1 MSLTVDDPELTA
13 LATRACAGDRR
24 AVSDLLDHLRPA
36 VLRYCRA
43 RLGRV
48 DGSYGSADDVAQ
60 EVCLAVLTALPRY
73 RDLRKG

>member
-1 MSLTVDDPELTA
+1 MSMTVDGPELTA
-13 LATRACAGDRR
+13 LASRARSGDAS
-24 AVSDLLDHLRPA
+24 AVSDLLGHLRPA

-48 DGSYGSADDVAQ
+48 DGSYGSADDAAQ

-73 RDLRKG
+73 QD